1 MYSNTMYTQKIID
14 EFNVLRQQPEIIR
27 NHGVRHMHKGTI
39 LCVER
44 NEGGMVHSIKFH

>member
-27 NHGVRHMHKGTI
+27 KACSTTYAQTNHSLRRTK
-39 LCVER
+39 
-44 NEGGMVHSIKFH
+44 